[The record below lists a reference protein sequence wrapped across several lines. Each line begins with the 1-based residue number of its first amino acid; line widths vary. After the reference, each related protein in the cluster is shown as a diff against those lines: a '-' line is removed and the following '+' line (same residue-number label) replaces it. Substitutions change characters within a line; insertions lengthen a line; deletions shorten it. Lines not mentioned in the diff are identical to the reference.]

1 MKITELNNN
10 ELYSFLKIGD
20 LLSNKYFRESNFN
33 KNSEKEYLN
42 VIEIMNKLYD
52 EANKRLKKLN

>member
-10 ELYSFLKIGD
+10 ELYSFLIIGD

-52 EANKRLKKLN
+52 EANKRLKKLK